1 MALDDTAL
9 DALFRNARTHAA
21 FSDAPVTDDELKA
34 LYELVK
40 FGPTSANSLPA
51 RFVFVRTAEGKEKI
65 KPALSQG
72 NIEKVMAAPVTVIV
86 AYDPHFYLRLP
97 TLYPGVDAKGWFSAN
112 PDFAEETAFRNSSLQ
127 GAYLILA
134 ARALGL
140 ASGAMSGFDR
150 AKLDRN
156 FFAMNGWKSNF
167 LINLGH
173 AAADV
178 ELPPR
183 LPRLGFDEAALF
195 A

>member
-1 MALDDTAL
+1 MALDDAAL

-21 FSDAPVTDDELKA
+21 FADKPVTDDELHA

-40 FGPTSANSLPA
+40 FGPTSANCLPA
-51 RFVFVRTAEGKEKI
+51 RFVFVRAAEGKERI

-72 NIEKVMAAPVTVIV
+72 NIEKMMAAPVTVVV
-86 AYDPHFYLRLP
+86 AYDPHFYLKLP
-97 TLYPGVDAKGWFSAN
+97 TLYPGADAKGWFSAN
-112 PDFAEETAFRNSSLQ
+112 PDLAEETAFRNSSLQ
-127 GAYLILA
+127 GAYLLLA

-140 ASGAMSGFDR
+140 ACGPMSGFDR

-156 FFAMNGWKSNF
+156 FFTTNGWKSNF

-173 AAADV
+173 APEGEAI
-178 ELPPR
+178 PSR
-183 LPRLGFDEAALF
+183 LPRLEFAEAALL